1 MTWTVE
7 ELVRRYLMEAVG
19 NRDIGVLTQV
29 FAEEAIVHG
38 PAPGSRSTG
47 RAEDS
52 LADYPAGGSVTVL
65 DLVVENGR
73 VAARWMMTAPDSG
86 PEEHEG
92 ERTLRA
98 LSVFWIEGERIR
110 EAWTGVRAGE
120 LWVN

>member
-1 MTWTVE
+1 MTWTIE

-19 NRDIGVLTQV
+19 NRDLGVLTRV
-29 FAEEAIVHG
+29 FAEGAIVHG
-38 PAPGSRSTG
+38 PAPGSRSMG
-47 RAEDS
+47 RSEDS

-65 DLVVENGR
+65 DLVVEDGR
-73 VAARWMMTAPDSG
+73 VAARWMMTAPESG
-86 PEEHEG
+86 PEEYEG

-120 LWVN
+120 RWVN